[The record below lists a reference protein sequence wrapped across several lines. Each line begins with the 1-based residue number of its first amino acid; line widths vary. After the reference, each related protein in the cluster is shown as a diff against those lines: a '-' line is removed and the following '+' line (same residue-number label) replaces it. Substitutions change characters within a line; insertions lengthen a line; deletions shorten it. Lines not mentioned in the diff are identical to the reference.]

1 MGLLLTPQ
9 LVPQRCDVPCR
20 VVEGQAY
27 IAYTDH
33 EATSLLTLNDTGT
46 AVWGLIDGRRSIQ
59 QILEALEVQFAA
71 PSPETLRREAL
82 AFVERLVQERLIR
95 FEQPTPVA

>member
-1 MGLLLTPQ
+1 MRLTLACIPR
-9 LVPQRCDVPCR
+9 RCDAPCR

-46 AVWGLIDGRRSIQ
+46 AVWALIDGRHSVR
-59 QILEALEVQFAA
+59 QILEALEAQFAT
-71 PSPETLRREAL
+71 PSPETLRQEAL
-82 AFVERLVQERLIR
+82 TFLERLQQERLM
-95 FEQPTPVA
+95 TLT